1 MSSKVNLMNVVDGIS
16 VIDSEYYSKDFAAIY
31 LLKQKNKVIIIETG
45 TNYSVPYV
53 KEALSQIGLS
63 FSDVSYVIPTH
74 VHLDHAGGAGLLM
87 MQCQNAALVVHPRGA
102 RHLIDPSKLVAG
114 AKAVY
119 GENKFKEYY
128 GEIFPIDANRV
139 IQADDNFIL
148 DFDGRELR
156 FIDTPGH
163 ARHHFCIWDKA
174 TKSMFTGDTFGISYR
189 DLDHQDELYILPST
203 SPVQF
208 DPEALIQSINRIM
221 EFKPERVCLT
231 HFSAIKPTKK
241 ATNKLIESIH
251 FVSNLA
257 IKYADKNDSE
267 SIIYKKMMD
276 YFLEGLNEIG
286 FQNNDYAKDRL
297 SLDVLINTQGLIY
310 WQKIVKA
317 DSLI

>member
-1 MSSKVNLMNVVDGIS
+1 MSSKVNVMNVVDGIS

-45 TNYSVPYV
+45 TNFSVPYV

-310 WQKIVKA
+310 WQKN
-317 DSLI
+317 S

>member
-139 IQADDNFIL
+139 IEANDNFIL

-310 WQKIVKA
+310 WQKN
-317 DSLI
+317 S

>member
-1 MSSKVNLMNVVDGIS
+1 MSSKVNVMNIVDGIS

-45 TNYSVPYV
+45 TNYSVPFV

-102 RHLIDPSKLVAG
+102 RHLINPSKLVAG

-128 GEIFPIDANRV
+128 GEIFPIDAKRV

-148 DFDGRELR
+148 NFDGRELR

-241 ATNKLIESIH
+241 VTNKLIKSIH

-310 WQKIVKA
+310 WQKN
-317 DSLI
+317 S

>member
-1 MSSKVNLMNVVDGIS
+1 MSSKVNVMNVVDGIS

-286 FQNNDYAKDRL
+286 FQNNEYAKDRL

-310 WQKIVKA
+310 WQKN
-317 DSLI
+317 S

>member
-1 MSSKVNLMNVVDGIS
+1 MSSKVNVMNVVDGIS

-53 KEALSQIGLS
+53 KEALSQAGLS

-257 IKYADKNDSE
+257 IKYANKNDSE

-310 WQKIVKA
+310 WQKN
-317 DSLI
+317 S

>member
-1 MSSKVNLMNVVDGIS
+1 MSSKVNVMNVVDGIS

-31 LLKQKNKVIIIETG
+31 LLKQKNKIIIIETG
-45 TNYSVPYV
+45 TNYSVPHV
-53 KEALSQIGLS
+53 KEALSQVGLS

-310 WQKIVKA
+310 WQKN
-317 DSLI
+317 S

>member
-1 MSSKVNLMNVVDGIS
+1 MSRKVNVMNVVDGIS

-310 WQKIVKA
+310 WQKN
-317 DSLI
+317 S

>member
-1 MSSKVNLMNVVDGIS
+1 MSSKVNVMNVVDGIS

-45 TNYSVPYV
+45 TNYSVTHV

-87 MQCQNAALVVHPRGA
+87 MQCQNAALVVHPRVA

-267 SIIYKKMMD
+267 SIIYTKMMD

-310 WQKIVKA
+310 WQKN
-317 DSLI
+317 S

>member
-1 MSSKVNLMNVVDGIS
+1 MSSKVNVMNVVDGIS

-257 IKYADKNDSE
+257 IKYADKNDAE

-310 WQKIVKA
+310 WQKN
-317 DSLI
+317 S

>member
-310 WQKIVKA
+310 WQKN
-317 DSLI
+317 S

>member
-1 MSSKVNLMNVVDGIS
+1 MSSKVNVMNVVDGIS

-74 VHLDHAGGAGLLM
+74 VHLDHAGGAGMLM

-310 WQKIVKA
+310 WQKN
-317 DSLI
+317 S

>member
-1 MSSKVNLMNVVDGIS
+1 MSSKVNVMNVVDGIS

-45 TNYSVPYV
+45 TNYSVPHV

-317 DSLI
+317 DS

>member
-1 MSSKVNLMNVVDGIS
+1 MNVVDGIS

-174 TKSMFTGDTFGISYR
+174 TKSMCTGDTFGISYR

-310 WQKIVKA
+310 WQKN
-317 DSLI
+317 S

>member
-1 MSSKVNLMNVVDGIS
+1 MSSKVNVMNVVDGIS

-63 FSDVSYVIPTH
+63 FLDVLYVIPTH

-286 FQNNDYAKDRL
+286 FQNNDYAKNRL

-310 WQKIVKA
+310 WQKN
-317 DSLI
+317 S

>member
-1 MSSKVNLMNVVDGIS
+1 MSSKVNVMNVVDGIS

-45 TNYSVPYV
+45 TNYSVPHV

-163 ARHHFCIWDKA
+163 ARHHFCIWDKQQSRCLLA
-174 TKSMFTGDTFGISYR
+174 THLEFPIVTLTIKMSYIFCLAR
-189 DLDHQDELYILPST
+189 ALSSLIQKHS
-203 SPVQF
+203 F
-208 DPEALIQSINRIM
+208 KALIELWSSNQ
-221 EFKPERVCLT
+221 KG
-231 HFSAIKPTKK
+231 SA
-241 ATNKLIESIH
+241 
-251 FVSNLA
+251 
-257 IKYADKNDSE
+257 
-267 SIIYKKMMD
+267 
-276 YFLEGLNEIG
+276 
-286 FQNNDYAKDRL
+286 
-297 SLDVLINTQGLIY
+297 
-310 WQKIVKA
+310 
-317 DSLI
+317 

>member
-1 MSSKVNLMNVVDGIS
+1 MSSKVNVMNVVDGIS

-45 TNYSVPYV
+45 TNYSVPHV
-53 KEALSQIGLS
+53 KEALSQVGLS

-241 ATNKLIESIH
+241 ATSKLIESIH

-310 WQKIVKA
+310 WQKN
-317 DSLI
+317 S

>member
-1 MSSKVNLMNVVDGIS
+1 MSSKVNLINIVDGIS

-317 DSLI
+317 DS

>member
-1 MSSKVNLMNVVDGIS
+1 MSSKVNVMNIVDGIS

-267 SIIYKKMMD
+267 SIIYTKMMD

-317 DSLI
+317 DS

>member
-1 MSSKVNLMNVVDGIS
+1 MSNKVNLINIVDGIS

-31 LLKQKNKVIIIETG
+31 LLKQKNKIIIIETG
-45 TNYSVPYV
+45 TNYSVPHV
-53 KEALSQIGLS
+53 KEALSQVGLS

-241 ATNKLIESIH
+241 ATSKLIESIH

-310 WQKIVKA
+310 WQKN
-317 DSLI
+317 S